1 MLEAAERCLAEF
13 SPHASLLDTAT
24 GWTRTA
30 AAKIGRTI
38 IGPQATLT
46 EGFTL
51 SAAADTMRALDIVAS
66 GQSPEVIV
74 PVWGLTRQVAAY
86 RVTA

>member
-1 MLEAAERCLAEF
+1 M
-13 SPHASLLDTAT
+13 P
-24 GWTRTA
+24 
-30 AAKIGRTI
+30 
-38 IGPQATLT
+38 T

>member
-1 MLEAAERCLAEF
+1 
-13 SPHASLLDTAT
+13 
-24 GWTRTA
+24 
-30 AAKIGRTI
+30 
-38 IGPQATLT
+38 
-46 EGFTL
+46 
-51 SAAADTMRALDIVAS
+51 MRALDIVAS